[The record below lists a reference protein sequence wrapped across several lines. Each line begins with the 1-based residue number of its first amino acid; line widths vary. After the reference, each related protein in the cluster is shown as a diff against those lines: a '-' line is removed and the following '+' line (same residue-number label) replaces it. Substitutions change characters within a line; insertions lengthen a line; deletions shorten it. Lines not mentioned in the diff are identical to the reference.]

1 MQARVK
7 TPRTDIRMQGDI
19 PPRILEAL
27 RSEYGAK
34 LKIYEKDDETIEV
47 TETDW
52 YREIKAQTTPGDAM
66 RIYREN
72 ACMTQAQLGEKLGD
86 IPRQIVSNME
96 RGKRSISLATARKL
110 SAIFKVPASRFLAL

>member
-1 MQARVK
+1 MQALVK
-7 TPRTDIRMQGDI
+7 TPRTDIRIQGDI
-19 PPRILEAL
+19 PPHILEVL
-27 RSEYGAK
+27 KNEYGTK
-34 LKIYEKDDETIEV
+34 LKIFEGDDETIEV
-47 TETDW
+47 TETSW
-52 YREIKAQTTPGDAM
+52 YKEIKAQTTPGDAM

-72 ACMTQAQLGEKLGD
+72 AGMTQAQLGGKLGD